1 MLIQARKL
9 TMEKMLKRE
18 MEKRRR
24 PERMEGNIEKRVIKL
39 ERERR
44 RRQGEERRRPGRAI
58 VAAETSGTPLE
69 E

>member
-1 MLIQARKL
+1 
-9 TMEKMLKRE
+9 MLKRE
-18 MEKRRR
+18 KGKRRR

-58 VAAETSGTPLE
+58 VAVKTSGTPLE

>member
-1 MLIQARKL
+1 MLTQARKL

-18 MEKRRR
+18 KGKRRR

-58 VAAETSGTPLE
+58 VAVETSGTPLE

>member
-1 MLIQARKL
+1 
-9 TMEKMLKRE
+9 MLKRE
-18 MEKRRR
+18 MGKRRR

-44 RRQGEERRRPGRAI
+44 RRLGEERRRPGRAI
-58 VAAETSGTPLE
+58 VAVETSGTPLE

>member
-1 MLIQARKL
+1 
-9 TMEKMLKRE
+9 MLKKE
-18 MEKRRR
+18 KGKRRR

-58 VAAETSGTPLE
+58 VAVKTLGTPLE

>member
-58 VAAETSGTPLE
+58 VAVKTLGTPLE